1 MAGRIARRELLG
13 PADEV
18 ARALLGARVV
28 SDVGGVRVAVRLTE
42 VEAYAGLSDPASHA
56 FRGPTPRTQVM
67 FGPAGHL
74 YVYFTYGMHW
84 CANVVC
90 GAAGEASA
98 VLLRAGVVVTGVEH
112 AHQRRPSART
122 AGELAPG
129 PARLAEALALDA
141 EVGGIDLLDPR
152 SPVRLRG
159 PLGSV
164 PPGEVI
170 VGPRVGV
177 SAGKE
182 TPWRF
187 RVAPPAE
194 QSLGARAAQ
203 AADPG

>member
-1 MAGRIARRELLG
+1 MAGRVARRDLLG

-42 VEAYAGLSDPASHA
+42 VEAYAGLADPASHA

-90 GAAGEASA
+90 GPVGEASA
-98 VLLRAGVVVTGVEH
+98 VLLRAGVVVTG
-112 AHQRRPSART
+112 ART
-122 AGELAPG
+122 ARERRPTARTDAQLAPG
-129 PARLAEALALDA
+129 PARLAEALALN
-141 EVGGIDLLDPR
+141 ESVGGIDLLAPG

-164 PPGEVI
+164 PARDV
-170 VGPRVGV
+170 VAGPRVGV
-177 SAGKE
+177 SAGQD

-187 RVAPPAE
+187 RVALPDGDTRRSRPA
-194 QSLGARAAQ
+194 QV
-203 AADPG
+203 ADRR